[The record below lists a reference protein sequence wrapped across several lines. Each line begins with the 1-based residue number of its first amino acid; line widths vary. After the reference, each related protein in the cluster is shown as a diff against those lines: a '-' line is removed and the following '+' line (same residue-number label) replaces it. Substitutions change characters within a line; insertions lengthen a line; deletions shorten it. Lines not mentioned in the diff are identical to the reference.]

1 MKVNKIYV
9 LLLLPALLLVSTVL
23 AGVVFK
29 QLDVTV
35 TVSEALSTTTVDQS
49 VSAFPGEPETISINV
64 DNAASVPLNVE
75 ISFSETSNANGV
87 IYTADMPK
95 TVVASPGSNTFDVTY
110 NIASDSPTGTL
121 ETKVSL
127 TRIA

>member
-1 MKVNKIYV
+1 M
-9 LLLLPALLLVSTVL
+9 
-23 AGVVFK
+23 
-29 QLDVTV
+29 TV